1 MTAENVGENG
11 CLQRDSAEHEEYA
24 GVQRSFSLIWK
35 EKDSAQPL
43 LESACQLLNAPYTE
57 RYVRCCER
65 TGVSRP
71 LLLDRSGDTGIR
83 PVYVRY
89 KLAFIEEKGIKNGE
103 TA

>member
-43 LESACQLLNAPYTE
+43 LESACQLLKAPYTE

-65 TGVSRP
+65 TAVSHR
-71 LLLDRSGDTGIR
+71 LLLDFWLSDI
-83 PVYVRY
+83 
-89 KLAFIEEKGIKNGE
+89 LLKGQDKWILFLLRV
-103 TA
+103 